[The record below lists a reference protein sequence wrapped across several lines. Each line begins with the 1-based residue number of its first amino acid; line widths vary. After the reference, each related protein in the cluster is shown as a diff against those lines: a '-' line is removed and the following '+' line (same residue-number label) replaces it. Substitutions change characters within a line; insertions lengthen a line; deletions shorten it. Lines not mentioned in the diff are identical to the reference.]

1 VEAFA
6 RAKDTERKQDRA
18 RERER
23 ESAAAEQLT
32 ASFAV
37 SIASSKD
44 SEWLAKKLHSFIR
57 AQVEI
62 TIDYVGSLEGKTSSM
77 AN

>member
-1 VEAFA
+1 VQKTQRES
-6 RAKDTERKQDRA
+6 KIEL
-18 RERER
+18 ERER
-23 ESAAAEQLT
+23 ESAAAAEQLT

-44 SEWLAKKLHSFIR
+44 SEWLAKKLHLFIR

-62 TIDYVGSLEGKTSSM
+62 TIDYVSSLEGKTSSM

>member
-1 VEAFA
+1 VEAFT

-18 RERER
+18 RER

-37 SIASSKD
+37 SIPSSKD
-44 SEWLAKKLHSFIR
+44 REWLAKKVALFHSRRSKLPLI
-57 AQVEI
+57 I
-62 TIDYVGSLEGKTSSM
+62 
-77 AN
+77 